1 MAANPLPQGQDSPAR
16 ERTSGAIV
24 RRELLILGIGLA
36 FGLILMP
43 LLTWL
48 VGNRILGPYSHV
60 QEAGAGTGPMR
71 LLADF
76 FQGLAHGWIM
86 FWCVAL
92 GPYVL
97 VSFVRLLY
105 SLLRSPPAADLGRG

>member
-1 MAANPLPQGQDSPAR
+1 MAANPLPQGTDSPTR

-24 RRELLILGIGLA
+24 RRELLILGICAACG
-36 FGLILMP
+36 FVLMP
-43 LLTWL
+43 LLIWF
-48 VGNRILGPYSHV
+48 VGNRALGPYTHGQDTS
-60 QEAGAGTGPMR
+60 AGTGPMR

-76 FQGLAHGWIM
+76 FGGLGHGWIM
-86 FWCVAL
+86 FWCVAV

-97 VSFVRLLY
+97 VSCVRLLY